1 MLLIRFAEDANV
13 FVCMACDEKGGVDA
27 GDHRGAHTL
36 VRCMDKVSE
45 GDENEGANSKTEER
59 LTALETQ
66 IAALTGQ
73 MNRIEGL
80 LQALLGGQGSRTP

>member
-1 MLLIRFAEDANV
+1 
-13 FVCMACDEKGGVDA
+13 MACDEKGGVDA

-45 GDENEGANSKTEER
+45 GDESEGANSKTEER